1 MSPQEALLKIK
12 AMFAEA
18 QATPEV
24 AVANFAEYVLASG
37 VKVMVD
43 KLEVGGKVTLLDE
56 AGNEVPA
63 PAGEHTLADGSVIVL
78 DETGTILEIKVP
90 EVEVEIEAPESE
102 VELMKKKVAEMEAQL
117 EALKGYKKEAEV
129 KMSENLAQMNV
140 AVDNTVSTGII
151 PTRMAFLTTPLA
163 GGLAERMRIDSNG
176 SVFIGFPVT
185 SGQNTGGLTIQGKD
199 IELMTIMDAY

>member
-12 AMFAEA
+12 AMFAEQTA
-18 QATPEV
+18 PEV

-63 PAGEHTLADGSVIVL
+63 PVGEHTLADGSVIVL

-90 EVEVEIEAPESE
+90 EVEIEAPESE
-102 VELMKKKVAEMEAQL
+102 VELMKKKVAEMEAQI
-117 EALKGYKKEAEV
+117 EALKSYKKEAEV
-129 KMSENLAQMNV
+129 KMNESIKEMSDKFSKAISE
-140 AVDNTVSTGII
+140 
-151 PTRMAFLTTPLA
+151 LT
-163 GGLAERMRIDSNG
+163 D
-176 SVFIGFPVT
+176 VV
-185 SGQNTGGLTIQGKD
+185 
-199 IELMTIMDAY
+199 IELTKTPSVAPTQPKQFTKHFESKNDKISRFLSNYAK

>member
-1 MSPQEALLKIK
+1 MFFYSLNKFFMSPQEALLKIK
-12 AMFAEA
+12 AMFAEQTA
-18 QATPEV
+18 PEV

-63 PAGEHTLADGSVIVL
+63 PVGEHTLADGSVIVL

-102 VELMKKKVAEMEAQL
+102 VELMKKLKHQL
-117 EALKGYKKEAEV
+117 IYQK
-129 KMSENLAQMNV
+129 
-140 AVDNTVSTGII
+140 
-151 PTRMAFLTTPLA
+151 
-163 GGLAERMRIDSNG
+163 
-176 SVFIGFPVT
+176 
-185 SGQNTGGLTIQGKD
+185 QN
-199 IELMTIMDAY
+199 

>member
-1 MSPQEALLKIK
+1 
-12 AMFAEA
+12 
-18 QATPEV
+18 
-24 AVANFAEYVLASG
+24 
-37 VKVMVD
+37 MVD

-117 EALKGYKKEAEV
+117 EALKNYKKEAEV
-129 KMSENLAQMNV
+129 KMSENLAQMNDKFSK
-140 AVDNTVSTGII
+140 AISD
-151 PTRMAFLTTPLA
+151 LT
-163 GGLAERMRIDSNG
+163 D
-176 SVFIGFPVT
+176 VV
-185 SGQNTGGLTIQGKD
+185 
-199 IELMTIMDAY
+199 IELTKTPSVPPTQPKQFTKHFESKNDKISRFLSNYAK

>member
-18 QATPEV
+18 QAAPEV

-63 PAGEHTLADGSVIVL
+63 PVGEHTLADGSVIVL

-102 VELMKKKVAEMEAQL
+102 VELMKKKVAEMEAQI
-117 EALKGYKKEAEV
+117 EELKSYKKEAEV
-129 KMSENLAQMNV
+129 KMSENIAQMNDKFSK
-140 AVDNTVSTGII
+140 AISE
-151 PTRMAFLTTPLA
+151 LT
-163 GGLAERMRIDSNG
+163 D
-176 SVFIGFPVT
+176 VV
-185 SGQNTGGLTIQGKD
+185 
-199 IELMTIMDAY
+199 IELTKTPSVAPTQPKQFTKHFESKNDKISRFLSNYAK

>member
-1 MSPQEALLKIK
+1 MGKFFMSPQEALLKIK

-18 QATPEV
+18 QAAPEV

-63 PAGEHTLADGSVIVL
+63 PVGEHTLADGSVIVL

-90 EVEVEIEAPESE
+90 EVKVEIEAPESE
-102 VELMKKKVAEMEAQL
+102 VELMKKKVAEMEAQI
-117 EALKGYKKEAEV
+117 EELKSYKKEAEV
-129 KMSENLAQMNV
+129 KMSENIAQMNDKFSK
-140 AVDNTVSTGII
+140 AISE
-151 PTRMAFLTTPLA
+151 LT
-163 GGLAERMRIDSNG
+163 D
-176 SVFIGFPVT
+176 VV
-185 SGQNTGGLTIQGKD
+185 
-199 IELMTIMDAY
+199 IELTKTPSVAPTQPKQFTKHFESKNDKISRFLSNYAK

>member
-1 MSPQEALLKIK
+1 LKGGVSTLP
-12 AMFAEA
+12 A
-18 QATPEV
+18 PEV

-63 PAGEHTLADGSVIVL
+63 PVGEHTLADGSVIVL

-102 VELMKKKVAEMEAQL
+102 VELMKKKVAEMEAQIEALKSYKKEAEVKMNENIKL

-129 KMSENLAQMNV
+129 KMSENIAQMNDKFSK
-140 AVDNTVSTGII
+140 AISE
-151 PTRMAFLTTPLA
+151 LT
-163 GGLAERMRIDSNG
+163 D
-176 SVFIGFPVT
+176 VV
-185 SGQNTGGLTIQGKD
+185 
-199 IELMTIMDAY
+199 IELTKTPSVAPTQPKQFTKHFESKNDKISRFLSNYAK

>member
-18 QATPEV
+18 TIEPSVDAPEV

-63 PAGEHTLADGSVIVL
+63 PVGEHTLADGSVIVL

-90 EVEVEIEAPESE
+90 EVEVEAPESE
-102 VELMKKKVAEMEAQL
+102 VELMKKKVAEMEAQI
-117 EALKGYKKEAEV
+117 EALKSYKKEAEV
-129 KMSENLAQMNV
+129 KMNENIKEMSDKFSKAISE
-140 AVDNTVSTGII
+140 
-151 PTRMAFLTTPLA
+151 LT
-163 GGLAERMRIDSNG
+163 D
-176 SVFIGFPVT
+176 VV
-185 SGQNTGGLTIQGKD
+185 
-199 IELMTIMDAY
+199 IELTKTPSVAPTQPKQFTKHFESKNDKISRFLSNYAK

>member
-12 AMFAEA
+12 AMFAEQQEVVA
-18 QATPEV
+18 PEV

-90 EVEVEIEAPESE
+90 EVEVEAPESE

-129 KMSENLAQMNV
+129 KMSENLAQLNEKFSK
-140 AVDNTVSTGII
+140 AISE
-151 PTRMAFLTTPLA
+151 LT
-163 GGLAERMRIDSNG
+163 D
-176 SVFIGFPVT
+176 VV
-185 SGQNTGGLTIQGKD
+185 
-199 IELMTIMDAY
+199 IELTKTPSVAPTQPKQFTKHFESKNDKISRFLSNYAK

>member
-1 MSPQEALLKIK
+1 MGKFFMSPQEALLKIK

-18 QATPEV
+18 TIEPSVDAPEV

-63 PAGEHTLADGSVIVL
+63 PAGEHILADGSVIVL

-90 EVEVEIEAPESE
+90 EVEIEAPESE

-129 KMSENLAQMNV
+129 KMSENIAQMNDKFSK
-140 AVDNTVSTGII
+140 AISE
-151 PTRMAFLTTPLA
+151 LT
-163 GGLAERMRIDSNG
+163 D
-176 SVFIGFPVT
+176 VV
-185 SGQNTGGLTIQGKD
+185 
-199 IELMTIMDAY
+199 IELTKTPSVAPTQPKQFTKHFESKNDKISRFLSNYAK